1 VKGFATTRISTR
13 KGGWISGLG
22 EESLNIGELNENNI
36 KEFGE
41 YVAVVFEDREYT
53 NVTLNL
59 QAERLAR
66 GLHGLGMK
74 PGGRLGLMMGNAPEV
89 LVAFRA
95 SYKLGTWA
103 MPILFVLQPEEIAH
117 ILDDSGVEVCIVHE
131 VFRPKILE
139 AQRLCSRGKLKHIIT
154 ADVRPTEGYL
164 SVAQLIAA
172 NEPGFRTHPAR
183 DDDVAVLLYT
193 SGTTGMPKGVMLSHH
208 NLIFNAKAGCAT
220 QNFKHGDVSL
230 AVLPLNHS
238 FGIINSIGAAIYGT
252 KWILLSWFDAGKSLE
267 LIERYRCT
275 NAAVVPTMLAML
287 LNHPDAQKADTSSMD
302 RWIVS
307 GAPLPMDLYKRFEK
321 TFHGKILEGY
331 GLTEASPAVS
341 LNRWE
346 GIYKP
351 GSAGQALPGVEV
363 TIQDDLGNK
372 LPPNTPG
379 EICVRG
385 PNVMKG
391 YFNKPEAT
399 AKVIVD
405 GWLHT
410 GDVGLLDEE
419 GYLFLTER
427 KKDMI
432 IRGGENIYP
441 RDIEEVLFEH
451 PGIAEAAVIGRE
463 DPIYGEEVCAI
474 VVKAPGAELTE
485 QEVIEYAGTRLAK
498 FQKPKWVVFVDAL
511 PKNPLGK
518 ILKKELRARYG
529 K

>member
-1 VKGFATTRISTR
+1 MNLA
-13 KGGWISGLG
+13 
-22 EESLNIGELNENNI
+22 ELSDI
-36 KEFGE
+36 KLREFGE
-41 YVAVVFEDREYT
+41 YVSVVFEEREVT
-53 NVTLNL
+53 NFELNRQAECLAKGL
-59 QAERLAR
+59 QA
-66 GLHGLGMK
+66 LGMK
-74 PGGRLGLMMGNAPEV
+74 PGDPLGLMMGNAPEV
-89 LVAFRA
+89 LVAFSA

-117 ILDDSGVEVCIVHE
+117 ILDDSGVRVCIVHE
-131 VFRPKILE
+131 FFLPKMLE
-139 AQRLCSRGKLKHIIT
+139 ARKLSSRGRLEHIIT
-154 ADVRPTEGYL
+154 ADARPVEGCL
-164 SVAQLIAA
+164 SFPRLLEE
-172 NEPGFRTHPAR
+172 NDPGFDIYPAR

-193 SGTTGMPKGVMLSHH
+193 SGTTGMPKGVMLSHN
-208 NLIFNAKAGCAT
+208 NLYFNARAGCET
-220 QNFKHGDVSL
+220 QNFKEGEVSL

-238 FGIINSIGAAIYGT
+238 FGIINSIASTLYGV

-267 LIERYRCT
+267 LIERYQCT

-287 LNHPDAQKADTSSMD
+287 LNHPDAGKADTSSME

-307 GAPLPMDLYKRFEK
+307 GAPLPLELYTRFEK

-341 LNRWE
+341 MNRPDRV
-346 GIYKP
+346 YKP
-351 GSAGQALPGVEV
+351 GSAGQPLPGVEV
-363 TIQDDLGNK
+363 TIQDEGGNR

-385 PNVMKG
+385 ANVMKG

-399 AKVIVD
+399 AQTIVD

-410 GDVGLLDEE
+410 GDVGHLDEE

-441 RDIEEVLFEH
+441 RDIEEVLYVH
-451 PGIAEAAVIGRE
+451 PGIAEVSVIGRE
-463 DPIYGEEVCAI
+463 DPIYGEDVCAI
-474 VVKAPGAELTE
+474 VVKKPGAELTE
-485 QEVIEYAGTRLAK
+485 QEIIDYAATRLAK
-498 FQKPKWVVFVDAL
+498 FQKPKWVVFVDEL
-511 PKNPLGK
+511 PKNPIGK
-518 ILKKELRARYG
+518 ILKKELRAKYG